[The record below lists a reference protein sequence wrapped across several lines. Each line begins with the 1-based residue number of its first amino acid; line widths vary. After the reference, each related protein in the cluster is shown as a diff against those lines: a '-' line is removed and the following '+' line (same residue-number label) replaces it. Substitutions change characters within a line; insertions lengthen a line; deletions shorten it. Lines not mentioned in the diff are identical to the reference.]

1 MKFNLDLLINWSET
15 LCLLIPLYVIRRFR
29 PWGPAMKLIIR
40 YVIIAFIINFLSNTV
55 AELWHRLPP
64 YINNNVLYNLHSIV
78 RVYFLSTFLLQT
90 KQLLFRKFLV
100 VLGIMYALFVIINFT
115 FLQNPLI
122 LSNTLLSAESI
133 VLLTFSL
140 SFVLGIMLDDSKINW
155 LQQPALFIG
164 TGILLYET
172 INFFSFLFYYLIEKI
187 SAVFLDN
194 VLTAH
199 NIVYVIFCI
208 FLAVALKL
216 QHKNVEQMSTT

>member
-40 YVIIAFIINFLSNTV
+40 YVIIALIIDFLSNTV
-55 AELWHRLPP
+55 AELWRQLPP
-64 YINNNVLYNLHSIV
+64 YINNNVLYNLHSIA

-100 VLGIMYALFVIINFT
+100 ALRVIYALYVIINFT

-133 VLLTFSL
+133 VLLPFSL

-155 LQQPALFIG
+155 LQQPALFVCM
-164 TGILLYET
+164 GILLYET
-172 INFFSFLFYYLIEKI
+172 VNFFGFLFFYLLLKNNSSLFDDTLI
-187 SAVFLDN
+187 
-194 VLTAH
+194 AH

-208 FLAVALKL
+208 FLAVALRL
-216 QHKNVEQMSTT
+216 QHKIEKQMSTA